1 MYICGMP
8 SLAENRCIPT
18 AGVGETATV
27 GVNVGEMA
35 TSIVD
40 VEIAVGGIDVGMDV
54 DVGSIVVVGA
64 IAGAQAL
71 KRSKAS
77 TANFFIVSNY
87 MPLRYLRMI
96 CGGHTI

>member
-8 SLAENRCIPT
+8 SVAENRCIPT

-27 GVNVGEMA
+27 GVNVGEIA

-40 VEIAVGGIDVGMDV
+40 VVIAVGGTDVGMGV
-54 DVGSIVVVGA
+54 DVGSIVVMGA

-71 KRSKAS
+71 KRSKTS
-77 TANFFIVSNY
+77 MANFFIVSNY
-87 MPLRYLRMI
+87 MPLRYLHTI
-96 CGGHTI
+96 CGEHTI